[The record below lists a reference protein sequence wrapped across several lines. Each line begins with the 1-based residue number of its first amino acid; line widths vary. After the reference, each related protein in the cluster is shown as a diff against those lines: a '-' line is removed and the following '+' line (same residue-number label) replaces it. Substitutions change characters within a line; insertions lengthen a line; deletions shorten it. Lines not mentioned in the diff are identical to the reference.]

1 MEHLSVDLK
10 ISYLGAIYLLRHI
23 GGGGAAKYD
32 EIWLGGGGVSQVWR
46 NIKLMLDIFINWNN
60 TFGDCMARRTR

>member
-23 GGGGAAKYD
+23 GGGQPNMTKYDGGEEGLAKYD
-32 EIWLGGGGVSQVWR
+32 VI
-46 NIKLMLDIFINWNN
+46 
-60 TFGDCMARRTR
+60 

>member
-23 GGGGAAKYD
+23 GGGGQPNMTKYDGGEGLAKYD
-32 EIWLGGGGVSQVWR
+32 VI
-46 NIKLMLDIFINWNN
+46 
-60 TFGDCMARRTR
+60 

>member
-23 GGGGAAKYD
+23 EGGWGGQPNMTKYDGGEGLAKYD
-32 EIWLGGGGVSQVWR
+32 VI
-46 NIKLMLDIFINWNN
+46 
-60 TFGDCMARRTR
+60 